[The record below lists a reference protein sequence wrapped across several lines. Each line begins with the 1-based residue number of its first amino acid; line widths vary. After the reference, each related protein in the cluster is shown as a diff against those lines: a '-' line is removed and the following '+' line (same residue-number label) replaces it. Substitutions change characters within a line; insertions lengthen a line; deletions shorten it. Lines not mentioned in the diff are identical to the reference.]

1 MINTCPNKPEH
12 PTCPRLPHVED
23 VKMIKCANIVMS
35 NGNTFMIKEDDLVGI
50 QFIRPDNQIIVRRG
64 RIKDFKIVNK
74 RELSN
79 KVDNLSHII
88 LDCSEQFSVK
98 ILEIKLK
105 DIIAIGSIETEFEDY
120 SDRIT
125 QLAPNVIEGDLN
137 IPVREGGMVTQKEH
151 FERLEN
157 KPNPPATVVEVNAD
171 GTFKDLNKPFSSA
184 AVSRSGF
191 PLVR

>member
-1 MINTCPNKPEH
+1 MINACPNKPEH
-12 PTCPRLPHVED
+12 PTCPKLPHVED
-23 VKMIKCANIVMS
+23 IKMVKCANITMS
-35 NGNTFMIKEDDLVGI
+35 DGKNFMIKENDLVGI

-125 QLAPNVIEGDLN
+125 QLAPNVIEGNIN
-137 IPVREGGMVTQKEH
+137 IPVREGGMVTKKEH
-151 FERLEN
+151 FEKLEN
-157 KPNPPATVVEVNAD
+157 KKNPPATVVEMNEN
-171 GTFKDLNKPFSSA
+171 GTFKDLNSS
-184 AVSRSGF
+184 F
-191 PLVR
+191 LIYFKN